1 MTDEMWGKETPRGS
15 SHLGSGEQRGD
26 GPRKHKTDSRGA
38 GPKTEASKRQ
48 PGPLRAVAPARRSST
63 CERGAAQRTVDLPG
77 AGDHPERRGCRRS

>member
-1 MTDEMWGKETPRGS
+1 MRCGARRRREEAPIWG
-15 SHLGSGEQRGD
+15 LGNSGD